1 MITYKNKPVL
11 VLRRNCNLGDEAVLN
26 NIWDTEDYNF
36 SHSHK
41 YNIYPA
47 TKSAVEAKLKTLA
60 STLTPNATL
69 YFSASSEFPRFKLTD
84 TGYKRCIKI
93 DKADFIVMGKLKLN
107 QCNNCYLFEDE
118 EYFYLIDYN
127 RMYFHYRSDQ
137 YKVSAFKTNPEQYI
151 RNHHL
156 YYGATLTLVHHGEIC
171 YGQAGSTDVEHIMNG
186 DYKRIITDKDLDLAI
201 NGNFDKLDADTVSS
215 ICDMLDSPDKVT
227 KGVGLKILTGYNVQA
242 TPLTIRT
249 MLGLRERLGS
259 CPEWKSVGV
268 QQVLSSI
275 GWNGFGHFP
284 GQLWNLL
291 PKKGEENKYTDED
304 KNLVKDIYMRAAK
317 YFMEAAM
324 KQVNDTGIPNT
335 FGWTISYDIKEN
347 ES

>member
-11 VLRRNCNLGDEAVLN
+11 VLYRNCNLGDEAALN
-26 NIWDTEDYNF
+26 NIWVSGNYTFRESY
-36 SHSHK
+36 K
-41 YNIYPA
+41 YSIYPA
-47 TKSAVEAKLKTLA
+47 TKSTVNAKLKTLV

-69 YFSASSEFPRFKLTD
+69 YFSASSEFPRFKLAD

-93 DKADFIVMGKLKLN
+93 EKADFIVMGKLNLN
-107 QCNNCYLFEDE
+107 QCDNCYLFEDE
-118 EYFYLIDYN
+118 EHFYLVDYD
-127 RMYFHYRSDQ
+127 RMYFSYRSDQ
-137 YKVSAFKTNPEQYI
+137 NKVGAFKANPEQYI
-151 RNHHL
+151 RDHHL
-156 YYGATLTLVHHGEIC
+156 YYGATLTLVYHGPIC

-186 DYKRIITDKDLDLAI
+186 DYKKIITDKDLDAAI

-227 KGVGLKILTGYNVQA
+227 KGVGLKVLTGYNVQA
-242 TPLTIRT
+242 TPLTVRT
-249 MLGLRERLGS
+249 MIGLREGLAS
-259 CPEWKSVGV
+259 CPEWKGVGV

-275 GWNGFGHFP
+275 GWQGFGRFP

-291 PKKGEENKYTDED
+291 PRKGEENKYSEED

-317 YFMEAAM
+317 YYMEAAM
-324 KQVNDTGIPNT
+324 EQVNKTGIPNT

>member
-11 VLRRNCNLGDEAVLN
+11 VLYRNCNLGDEAALN
-26 NIWDTEDYNF
+26 NIWVSGNYTFRESY
-36 SHSHK
+36 K
-41 YNIYPA
+41 YSIYPA
-47 TKSAVEAKLKTLA
+47 TKSAVNAKLKTLV

-69 YFSASSEFPRFKLTD
+69 YFSASSEFPRFKLAD

-93 DKADFIVMGKLKLN
+93 EKADFIVIGKLNLD
-107 QCNNCYLFEDE
+107 QCDNCYLFEDE
-118 EYFYLIDYN
+118 EYFYLVDYD
-127 RMYFHYRSDQ
+127 RMYFSYRSDKN
-137 YKVSAFKTNPEQYI
+137 KVAAFKVNPEQYI
-151 RNHHL
+151 RDHHL
-156 YYGATLTLVHHGEIC
+156 YYGATLTLVYHGPIC

-186 DYKRIITDKDLDLAI
+186 DYKKIITDKDLDAAI

-227 KGVGLKILTGYNVQA
+227 KGVGLKVLTGYNVQA
-242 TPLTIRT
+242 TPLTVRT
-249 MLGLRERLGS
+249 MIGLREGLAS
-259 CPEWKSVGV
+259 CPEWKGVGV

-275 GWNGFGHFP
+275 GWQGFGRFP
-284 GQLWNLL
+284 GQLSNLL
-291 PKKGEENKYTDED
+291 PRKGEENKYTEED

-317 YFMEAAM
+317 YYMETAM
-324 KQVNDTGIPNT
+324 EQVNKTGIPNT

>member
-11 VLRRNCNLGDEAVLN
+11 VLRRNCILGDEAILN
-26 NIWDTEDYNF
+26 NIWDTGDYNF
-36 SHSHK
+36 SHSRK

-47 TKSAVEAKLKTLA
+47 TKSAIETKLKNLI

-93 DKADFIVMGKLKLN
+93 DKADFIVMGKLELN
-107 QCNNCYLFEDE
+107 QCDNCYLFEDE

-127 RMYFHYRSDQ
+127 RMYFYYRSDQ

-249 MLGLRERLGS
+249 MLGLREGLGS

-324 KQVNDTGIPNT
+324 KQINDTGIPNT

>member
-11 VLRRNCNLGDEAVLN
+11 VLRRNCTLGDEAVLN
-26 NIWDTEDYNF
+26 NIWDTGDYNF
-36 SHSHK
+36 SHSRK

-93 DKADFIVMGKLKLN
+93 DKADFIVMGKLELN
-107 QCNNCYLFEDE
+107 QRYNCYLFEDE
-118 EYFYLIDYN
+118 EYFYLIDYD
-127 RMYFHYRSDQ
+127 RMYFQYRSDQ

-186 DYKRIITDKDLDLAI
+186 DYKKTITDKDLDSAI

-249 MLGLRERLGS
+249 MLGLREGLGS

>member
-11 VLRRNCNLGDEAVLN
+11 VLRRGCNLGDEAVLN
-26 NIWDTEDYNF
+26 NIWETGNYTF
-36 SHSHK
+36 YSSYK

-47 TKSAVEAKLKTLA
+47 TKFAIEAKLKTLA

-93 DKADFIVMGKLKLN
+93 DKADFIVMGELKLD
-107 QCNNCYLFEDE
+107 QCDNCDLFEDE
-118 EYFYLIDYN
+118 EHFYLIDYD
-127 RMYFHYRSDQ
+127 RMSFQYRSDQ
-137 YKVSAFKTNPEQYI
+137 SKINAFKANPEQYI

-156 YYGATLTLVHHGEIC
+156 YYGATLTLVYHGPIC
-171 YGQAGSTDVEHIMNG
+171 YGQVGSTDVEHIMNG
-186 DYKRIITDKDLDLAI
+186 DYKKVITDKDLDTAV
-201 NGNFDKLDADTVSS
+201 NGTFDKLDVDSVAS

-227 KGVGLKILTGYNVQA
+227 NGVGLKVLTGYNIQA
-242 TPLTIRT
+242 TPLTVRT
-249 MLGLRERLGS
+249 MLGLRADLSS

-275 GWNGFGHFP
+275 GWTGFGRFP

-291 PKKGEENKYTDED
+291 PRKGEENKYTDED
-304 KNLVKDIYMRAAK
+304 KNLVKDIYMRAAR
-317 YFMEAAM
+317 YYMETAM
-324 KQVNDTGIPNT
+324 RQVNDTGIPDT

-347 ES
+347 KS

>member
-11 VLRRNCNLGDEAVLN
+11 VLYRRCNLGDEAVLN
-26 NIWDTEDYNF
+26 NIWATGDYTF
-36 SHSHK
+36 YDSYK

-47 TKSAVEAKLKTLA
+47 TKSAVETKLKTLT
-60 STLTPNATL
+60 STLTPNTTL

-93 DKADFIVMGKLKLN
+93 DKADFVVMGKLKLS

-118 EYFYLIDYN
+118 EHFYLIDCD
-127 RMYFHYRSDQ
+127 RMYFQHQSNQ
-137 YKVSAFKTNPEQYI
+137 NKINIFKANPEQYI
-151 RNHHL
+151 RDHHL
-156 YYGATLTLVHHGEIC
+156 YYGATLTLVYHGPIC

-186 DYKRIITDKDLDLAI
+186 DYKKVITDKDLDSAI
-201 NGNFDKLDADTVSS
+201 NGTFDKLDSDTVTS

-227 KGVGLKILTGYNVQA
+227 KGVGLKVLTGYNVQA

-249 MLGLRERLGS
+249 MLGLRESLSS

-275 GWNGFGHFP
+275 GWAGFGHFP

-324 KQVNDTGIPNT
+324 KQVNDTGIPST
-335 FGWTISYDIKEN
+335 FGWTVSYDIKEK

>member
-26 NIWDTEDYNF
+26 NIWDTGDYRF
-36 SHSHK
+36 SHSRK

-47 TKSAVEAKLKTLA
+47 TKSAVESKLKTLA

-93 DKADFIVMGKLKLN
+93 DKADFIVMGKLELN
-107 QCNNCYLFEDE
+107 QCFNCYLFEDE
-118 EYFYLIDYN
+118 EYFYLIDYD
-127 RMYFHYRSDQ
+127 RMYFQYRSDQ

-156 YYGATLTLVHHGEIC
+156 YYGTTLTLVHHGEIC

-186 DYKRIITDKDLDLAI
+186 DYKKIITDKDLDSAI

-249 MLGLRERLGS
+249 MLGLRTDLCS

-291 PKKGEENKYTDED
+291 PKKGDENKYSDED

-317 YFMEAAM
+317 YFMEEAM
-324 KQVNDTGIPNT
+324 RQVNDTGIPNT